1 MNIKIMTDSTADI
14 PQKVAEQYGITVV
27 SLDVIMDGQPR
38 KAVDV
43 TESEF
48 YDHLNDCLA
57 NGKPLPTTSQVTMVG
72 FEDALR
78 PYANAEDTFV
88 LLLTIAKE
96 MSNTYNSAAK
106 AIESLE
112 MKNVYLFDTYVT
124 TFGLGALVVEIAKLA
139 QQPDMTV
146 EKLIEQ
152 GEDLNSRVWT
162 YVSIGDLRCLRAGGR
177 LSAAAMALGS
187 MLRLKPIVH
196 INKKVEIATKTIGQG
211 KANKWIAERVA
222 EERDTSLPLYLGSA
236 KAPELIDKLTTQYAQ
251 LLGVKGDEMISS
263 MGPVVGT
270 HAGPGCVGVAFFKKK

>member
-14 PQKVAEQYGITVV
+14 PRQVAEQYGITVV

-38 KAVDV
+38 RAVDV
-43 TESEF
+43 TEDEF
-48 YDHLNDCLA
+48 YDHLNDCLE
-57 NGKPLPTTSQVTMVG
+57 NGKTLPTTSQVTMVG

-88 LLLTIAKE
+88 MLLTIAKE

-112 MKNVYLFDTYVT
+112 MKNVHLFDTYVT

-196 INKKVEIATKTIGQG
+196 INKKV
-211 KANKWIAERVA
+211 V
-222 EERDTSLPLYLGSA
+222 
-236 KAPELIDKLTTQYAQ
+236 
-251 LLGVKGDEMISS
+251 
-263 MGPVVGT
+263 
-270 HAGPGCVGVAFFKKK
+270 

>member
-14 PQKVAEQYGITVV
+14 PRQVAEQYGITVV

-38 KAVDV
+38 RAVDV
-43 TESEF
+43 TEDEF

-112 MKNVYLFDTYVT
+112 MKNVHLFDTYVT

-236 KAPELIDKLTTQYAQ
+236 KAPELIDKLTTQYGAM
-251 LLGVKGDEMISS
+251 LGVTGDEMISS

>member
-1 MNIKIMTDSTADI
+1 MNIKIITDSTADI
-14 PQKVAEQYGITVV
+14 PRAVAEQYNITVA

-43 TESEF
+43 SEKEF

-57 NGKPLPTTSQVTMVG
+57 NGKPLPTTSQVTIVG
-72 FEDALR
+72 FEDVLR
-78 PYANAEDTFV
+78 PYANVEDTFV
-88 LLLTIAKE
+88 LVLTIAKE
-96 MSNTYNSAAK
+96 ISNTYNSAAK

-139 QQPDMTV
+139 QNPDVSV
-146 EKLIEQ
+146 EELIKA

-162 YVSIGDLRCLRAGGR
+162 YISIGDLRCLRAGGR
-177 LSAAAMALGS
+177 LSATAMALGS

-196 INKKVEIATKTIGQG
+196 VYKKVEIAAKTIGQG
-211 KANKWIAERVA
+211 KANKWIAEHIA

-236 KAPELIDKLTTQYAQ
+236 RAPELIDKLKAQYGEVM
-251 LLGVKGDEMISS
+251 GVTGDEMISS

>member
-27 SLDVIMDGQPR
+27 SLDVIMDGQSR